1 MASARPRSGSRAS
14 SPAWKGSVPGWR
26 PARSSWR
33 GGVRGPGGGVGDGG
47 AGGGAVPEGWVH
59 RGPGRDRAPGDVS
72 LRLHLPPAVRPG
84 AAPLSGGAL
93 RARSR
98 GPPHHRPLRA
108 LRGRH
113 GGAREGGDPAMGG
126 GLSGGLDLNGRALE
140 IADRMATN
148 AEALRVS
155 LRTLPGGARV
165 IDAGIET
172 PGGYGAGLALA
183 EICMGGLGHVDYAPV
198 VIGDDHWAG
207 VRVWTDHPA

>member
-33 GGVRGPGGGVGDGG
+33 GGVLEGG
-47 AGGGAVPEGWVH
+47 AQGGPR
-59 RGPGRDRAPGDVS
+59 RGRARGGVS
-72 LRLHLPPAVRPG
+72 LRLPLPPAVGPG
-84 AAPLSGGAL
+84 AARFSGGAL
-93 RARSR
+93 GARGG

-148 AEALRVS
+148 AEALRVT

-172 PGGYGAGLALA
+172 PGGYAAGLALS
-183 EICMGGLGHVDYAPV
+183 EIC
-198 VIGDDHWAG
+198 
-207 VRVWTDHPA
+207 